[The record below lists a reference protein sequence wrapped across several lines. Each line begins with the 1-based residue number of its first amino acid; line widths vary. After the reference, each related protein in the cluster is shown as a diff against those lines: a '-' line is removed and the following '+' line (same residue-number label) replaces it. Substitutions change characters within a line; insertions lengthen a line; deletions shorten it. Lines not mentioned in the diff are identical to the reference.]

1 MTDASQLINH
11 AHNLFYDIVNDVEA
25 HFDSVASTLRHHF
38 SNKPLQFPTRTPPPP
53 PTPYEHIER
62 WISKHKPLTAAIV
75 AFAVAGSVASYIYI
89 RSQKLH
95 RKRRARK
102 SSSGARTDIVVV
114 SGAVA
119 NPLTSALYLDLER
132 RGFVVYVVA
141 NTAEDERYIRSQS
154 RADLIPLTLDLVD
167 PYTAQDQIMRFRT
180 MFTREHVAFEGAG
193 PHKLHF
199 KGLVLLPDTQASP
212 ARVED
217 ISSEEWSDALN
228 AKVLNTIATA
238 QLLLP
243 AVIENKARILLLTPC
258 VAPALRLPLHSMENT
273 AYGALQGF
281 SSSLA
286 AELKQDG
293 ITLSHLKLGNFDIP
307 VVTARQRR
315 EGVPPPRLRPTPLRQ
330 LHDTVFDELMAK
342 RPHALL
348 HIGRG
353 SRTYDII
360 GSMAPPSFIA
370 WMMGASKRPSLARGT
385 SDESLSRSAGSL
397 TWEKVEENEA

>member
-1 MTDASQLINH
+1 MTDASHLINH
-11 AHNLFYDIVNDVEA
+11 AHKIFNDIVNDVEA
-25 HFDSVASTLRHHF
+25 HFDSVASSLRDQF
-38 SNKPLQFPTRTPPPP
+38 SNKPLQLPPRRPPPP
-53 PTPYEHIER
+53 PTTYQQIER
-62 WISKHKPLTAAIV
+62 WISKHKALTAAIV
-75 AFAVAGSVASYIYI
+75 AFAITGSVGSYIYVK
-89 RSQKLH
+89 SQKLH

-102 SSSGARTDIVVV
+102 SPSGARTDIVVV
-114 SGAVA
+114 AGAVA

-180 MFTREHVAFEGAG
+180 MFTREHVAFEGAE
-193 PHKLHF
+193 PHKVHF
-199 KGLVLLPDTQASP
+199 RGLVLVPDTQSSP

-217 ISSEEWSDALN
+217 IGSEEWSDVLN
-228 AKVLNTIATA
+228 AKVLNTIVTT

-243 AVIENKARILLLTPC
+243 AVIENKAKILLLTPS
-258 VAPALRLPLHSMENT
+258 VAPALRLPLHSIEGT

-307 VVTARQRR
+307 VVTTRQRR
-315 EGVPPPRLRPTPLRQ
+315 EGIPPPRLRPTPLRQ
-330 LHDTVFDELMAK
+330 LHDTVFDELVAS

-353 SRTYDII
+353 SRTYDLI
-360 GSMAPPSFIA
+360 GVLAPPSFIA
-370 WMMGASKRPSLARGT
+370 WMMGVGKRPSLARGT